1 MRRIVKAK
9 IKFLSL
15 VPKGANKFPVIY
27 KADDGS
33 FEWATIIK
41 TPENFEDQGELTAV
55 VYAPEQRDS
64 QGDIASGQVIKE
76 MAYEFQREGGAIDIL
91 HDGKPIPKDK
101 AFVAETFIVQK
112 NDPRFSEM
120 TDYSGKKV
128 DVTDA
133 WAVVMK
139 IEDKALRKLFKE
151 ENWNGISMG
160 GTAEVLQEKS
170 TTDSLEDLLKSFVKR
185 YGNKKDDIDMTPE
198 ELIAALAKNNEA
210 LIKALKPEAK
220 PEPEKKPHPEVK
232 VDLNDAEAVKK
243 HLESLEKKD
252 EKKDDA
258 PEYKGDWTDVEALAK
273 HQRELQ
279 IWKIRKETDTSDPE
293 QVAKMIVAITALA
306 KGDDEETLPDENDP
320 DFLKKQNDLLQR
332 KLAKLNKTSKQPTE
346 DELLQVFG
354 SISLTKEEMEGFNEG
369 GNIAKIANAARGF
382 ETK

>member
-41 TPENFEDQGELTAV
+41 TPDNFEDQGELTAV

-64 QGDIASGQVIKE
+64 QGDIASGEVVKE

-91 HDGKPIPKDK
+91 HDGKPISKDK

-112 NDPRFSEM
+112 NDPRFFEM

-151 ENWNGISMG
+151 ENWNGVSMG
-160 GTAEVLQEKS
+160 GTAVVLQEKS
-170 TTDSLEDLLKSFVKR
+170 DSLEDLLKSFVKR
-185 YGNKKDDIDMTPE
+185 YSNKKDDIDMTTE
-198 ELIAALAKNNEA
+198 ELVAALEKSNEA
-210 LIKALKPEAK
+210 LIKALTPAPEKKTPEPEAK
-220 PEPEKKPHPEVK
+220 PEVT

-252 EKKDDA
+252 KKEDNA

-306 KGDDEETLPDENDP
+306 KGDDEETLPDKNDP
-320 DFLKKQNDLLQR
+320 DFLKKENDLLQR
-332 KLAKLNKTSKQPTE
+332 KLAKLNKSSKQPTE
-346 DELLQVFG
+346 DDILQVFG
-354 SISLTKEEMEGFNEG
+354 SISLSKEEMEGFNEG

-382 ETK
+382 DTK

>member
-41 TPENFEDQGELTAV
+41 TPDNFEDQGELTAV

-64 QGDIASGQVIKE
+64 QGDIASGEVVKE

-91 HDGKPIPKDK
+91 HDGKPISKDK

-112 NDPRFSEM
+112 NDPRFFEM

-151 ENWNGISMG
+151 ENWNGVSMG

-170 TTDSLEDLLKSFVKR
+170 DSLEDLLKSFVKR
-185 YGNKKDDIDMTPE
+185 YSNKKDDIDMTTE
-198 ELIAALAKNNEA
+198 ELVAALEKSNEA
-210 LIKALKPEAK
+210 LIKALTPAPEKKTPEPEAK
-220 PEPEKKPHPEVK
+220 PEVT

-252 EKKDDA
+252 KKEDNA

-306 KGDDEETLPDENDP
+306 KGDDEETLPDKNDP
-320 DFLKKQNDLLQR
+320 DFLKKENDLLQR
-332 KLAKLNKTSKQPTE
+332 KLAKLNKSSKQPTE
-346 DELLQVFG
+346 DDILQVFG
-354 SISLTKEEMEGFNEG
+354 SISLSKEEMEGFNEG

-382 ETK
+382 DTK